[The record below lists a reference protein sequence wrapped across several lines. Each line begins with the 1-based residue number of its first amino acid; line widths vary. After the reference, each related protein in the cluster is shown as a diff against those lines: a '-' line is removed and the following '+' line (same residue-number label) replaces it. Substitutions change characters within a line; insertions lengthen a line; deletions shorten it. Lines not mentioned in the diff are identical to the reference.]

1 MFLSYLWV
9 RPGRFWVFY
18 AAVPRYIL
26 CVTCAKAR
34 LCGFVHLTEDIAIE
48 GLRFVLAVFPFL
60 QVNGG

>member
-18 AAVPRYIL
+18 AAAPRYIL
-26 CVTCAKAR
+26 RVTCAKAR

-48 GLRFVLAVFPFL
+48 GLRFVFAVFPFL